1 MNVILA
7 VGLQT
12 WATAITVWVG
22 AVLGVMVTVMIGFGL
37 VLAYR
42 ARLHPQVV
50 IPDVELDESIP
61 AEAAAGLSRQLRDTV
76 RRILRRQGDEARQA
90 EMETLEEDIAAGLV
104 TVHGVTTLKTTVA
117 ELDRTTADSMST
129 LSASLRAIAPKEA
142 EGLASALEF
151 AIPAQR
157 GWMVRASP
165 TVRGDGA
172 DAQAGLSVE
181 VAPLGRAPDATT
193 TFWTTSAALQAPPSE
208 AARLAAMRGLLNEL
222 VLPASVWIAIRLVSR
237 HLVEVN
243 SWSARLVPSR
253 RSREKELKGLQLQF
267 GGQLLLYATR
277 HQEKFARGFAYEAL
291 EDLERAAELLPGYYR
306 PFATQ
311 AAVRER
317 LGWSYRQS
325 GELTR
330 AQRAFTR
337 AVHAYDEA
345 EKLLQ
350 ACAKANPAKQERAVE
365 RLALR
370 RTKCRLLSCESDQGA
385 VAWRELAGYSQLKDA
400 RPESLYNAAC
410 LFAVAMMCPDLP
422 DAQRMD
428 CERRAWDFLGYALAL
443 TPRSSGLWSRAMT
456 DEELGALDPDTRA
469 RFADEIKKRCG
480 TQGEPGHLAVHRTTR
495 AVLAALGLTDPGT
508 KAAV

>member
-1 MNVILA
+1 M
-7 VGLQT
+7 
-12 WATAITVWVG
+12 
-22 AVLGVMVTVMIGFGL
+22 
-37 VLAYR
+37 VLACR

-50 IPDVELDESIP
+50 IPDVELDKSIP

-76 RRILRRQGDEARQA
+76 RRILRRQGDDARQA

-104 TVHGVTTLKTTVA
+104 TVHGATTLKTTVA

-129 LSASLRAIAPKEA
+129 LSASLRAVAPKEA

-157 GWMVRASP
+157 GWIVRASP

-172 DAQAGLSVE
+172 DAQVGLSVE
-181 VAPLGRAPDATT
+181 IAPLGRAPDATT
-193 TFWTTSAALQAPPSE
+193 TFWTTSAALQAPPSK
-208 AARLAAMRGLLNEL
+208 AARLAAIRELLDEL
-222 VLPASVWIAIRLVSR
+222 VRPAAVWIAIRLVSR
-237 HLVEVN
+237 HLVQAH
-243 SWSARLVPSR
+243 SWSARLLPSR
-253 RSREKELKGLQLQF
+253 RSREKELKGMQLQF
-267 GGQLLLYATR
+267 GGQLMLYATR
-277 HQEKFARGFAYEAL
+277 HQERFARGFAHEAL
-291 EDLERAAELLPGYYR
+291 EDLECAAELLPGYYR

-311 AAVRER
+311 AAVHER

-325 GELTR
+325 GELSR

-350 ACAKANPAKQERAVE
+350 ACAEANPAKQEKAVE

-370 RTKCRLLSCESDQGA
+370 RTKCRLLSCDSDQGA
-385 VAWRELAGYSQLKDA
+385 VACRELTGYSQLKDA
-400 RPESLYNAAC
+400 GPGPLYNAAC

-422 DAQRMD
+422 DAQRTD
-428 CERRAWDFLGYALAL
+428 CERRAWDLLGHALAL
-443 TPRSSGLWSRAMT
+443 TPCRSGLWSRAMT
-456 DEELGALDPDTRA
+456 DEELGALDPDIRA
-469 RFADEIKKRCG
+469 RFADEIKKRCSSHG
-480 TQGEPGHLAVHRTTR
+480 QPGYLEAHRTTQ
-495 AVLAALGLTDPGT
+495 AVLAALGLTDPGS